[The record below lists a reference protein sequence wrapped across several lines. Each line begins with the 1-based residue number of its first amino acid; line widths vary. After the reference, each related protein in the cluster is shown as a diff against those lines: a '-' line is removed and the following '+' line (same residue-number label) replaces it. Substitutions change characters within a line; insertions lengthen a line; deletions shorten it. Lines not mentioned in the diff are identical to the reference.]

1 MSKKKFKIRFQSV
14 NDTMTQFEDDWKAIE
29 KGGKPSKLVS
39 GIPPY
44 LIMEYAMFSKI
55 FSPERLR
62 IIDTIQGRHPAS
74 VSELAE
80 ILGRE
85 QANVHRD
92 VHYLAELG
100 ILELKRLKE
109 EGKAEVVQPEFNWG
123 GFEIEMGHSKKEDE
137 AA

>member
-1 MSKKKFKIRFQSV
+1 M
-14 NDTMTQFEDDWKAIE
+14 NQFEDDWKAIE
-29 KGGKPSKLVS
+29 KGGKASKLVVGS
-39 GIPPY
+39 VPC
-44 LIMEYAMFSKI
+44 LMMEYGMFSKI

-62 IIDTIQGRHPAS
+62 IIDTIQVRHPSS

-100 ILELKRLKE
+100 ILELKRVKE
-109 EGKAEVVQPEFNWG
+109 EGKAEAVQPEFKWG
-123 GFEIEMGHSKKEDE
+123 GFEIEMGNIKKEDE